1 MDSTRK
7 FVSVSPVV
15 TEREKPC
22 VVGDWER
29 ERLLV
34 CDSERERRPC
44 VVGDWERDHVW
55 WVTGKRPCVVRDWE
69 RDHVWWVTGRERET
83 IGG

>member
-1 MDSTRK
+1 MDSTSK
-7 FVSVSPVV
+7 SVSVSPVV
-15 TEREKPC
+15 TGRERQC

-29 ERLLV
+29 ERPLV
-34 CDSERERRPC
+34 VTVRERERPCFVGDWERETIGRRQGERERPC

-55 WVTGKRPCVVRDWE
+55 WVTG
-69 RDHVWWVTGRERET
+69 RET